1 MGAGR
6 RATTAIALAA
16 GLIAA
21 STLAATSSAG
31 GSTSSSAT
39 AGGRLVDTPKRGGTL
54 TFARSLDAEAGLN
67 PINAPNNGSIFTI
80 QQVFDQLVEVEG
92 SRIVPG
98 LARSW
103 SHTPNGKIWTF
114 HLRDAKFSNGSAVT
128 AQDVKFSI
136 ERFAN
141 PKINTNYATLGS
153 AIGRVDVVNSR
164 TVKVILKTVDG
175 AFLENIAMF
184 AAAIVPKAVVQKVG
198 DKAFANA
205 PVGSGPFKVTKF
217 SRGQETV
224 LERNPYYWR
233 KGQPYLDKV
242 VFKFVPDANTR
253 TLELRSGQ
261 VDVADGIPYNQ
272 VASLKGT
279 SGVKVEIANS
289 LKWDA
294 IFFDLKKK
302 PLDEVKVRQAL
313 AYATPTKQILETVL
327 FGNAQISN
335 SQIPRVKYWASSV
348 SPYPYDPAKAKKLLS
363 QSSVPKGFSLELQ
376 IPSGDAIEKQT
387 AEIVKAAWGDIG
399 VKVSIVPRDFGT
411 MFSDWLS
418 GKGGDAA
425 TFPGDAL
432 SSDTLSDDEIAALMF
447 DPKAGLSSLGTFY
460 DNPQV
465 TKLLADAKATFNDKR
480 RARDFLKIQQIGMRD
495 VPSVP
500 LFFTK
505 SVSAYRDKVE
515 GFRTYPIGWWPLRQT
530 WLAS

>member
-1 MGAGR
+1 MRAGR
-6 RATTAIALAA
+6 RGITAVALAA

-21 STLAATSSAG
+21 SALAATGSAG
-31 GSTSSSAT
+31 GSTPTGA
-39 AGGRLVDTPKRGGTL
+39 GRLGDTPRRGGTL

-80 QQVFDQLVEVEG
+80 QQVFDQLVEVQG
-92 SRIVPG
+92 STIVPG

-103 SHTPNGKIWTF
+103 SHTPNGKVWTF
-114 HLRDAKFSNGSAVT
+114 NLRAAKFSTGSPVT
-128 AQDVKFSI
+128 ADDVKFSI

-153 AIGRVDVVNSR
+153 SIGRVVVVNSR

-198 DKAFANA
+198 DKAFANS
-205 PVGSGPFKVTKF
+205 PVGSGPFKVTKYE
-217 SRGQETV
+217 RGQETV

-233 KGQPYLDKV
+233 TGQPYLDKV

-272 VASLKGT
+272 VASLKQT
-279 SGVKVEIANS
+279 SGVKVEIADS

-302 PLDEVKVRQAL
+302 PLDDVRVRQAL
-313 AYATPTKQILETVL
+313 AYATPTEQILKTVL
-327 FGNAQISN
+327 FGNAQVSN

-348 SPYPYDPAKAKKLLS
+348 QPYPYDPAKARKLLA
-363 QSSVPKGFSLELQ
+363 QSTVPNGFSLELQ
-376 IPSGDAIEKQT
+376 IASGDAIEKQT
-387 AEIVKAAWGDIG
+387 AEIVKASWGEIG

-460 DNPQV
+460 ENPRV
-465 TKLLADAKATFNDKR
+465 TRLLADAKGTFDDKR

-505 SVSAYRDKVE
+505 SVSAYRDKVN
-515 GFRTYPIGWWPLRQT
+515 GFQTYPIGWWPLRQA
-530 WLAS
+530 WLTS